1 MTALQVV
8 GKVITMALTTEQ
20 ARELYIV
27 MMPSGGSPTIAPAL
41 QHLHDLSNSTLP
53 QGPKQ
58 VLQKDSVP
66 KIKGEGLEQGGEPS
80 LNGVMNTV
88 LMFVGYQLLINQF
101 LHGHFANT

>member
-20 ARELYIV
+20 TRELYIV
-27 MMPSGGSPTIAPAL
+27 MIPSGGSPTIAPAL

-66 KIKGEGLEQGGEPS
+66 KSNAIA
-80 LNGVMNTV
+80 
-88 LMFVGYQLLINQF
+88 VGNAWVVARMIV
-101 LHGHFANT
+101 